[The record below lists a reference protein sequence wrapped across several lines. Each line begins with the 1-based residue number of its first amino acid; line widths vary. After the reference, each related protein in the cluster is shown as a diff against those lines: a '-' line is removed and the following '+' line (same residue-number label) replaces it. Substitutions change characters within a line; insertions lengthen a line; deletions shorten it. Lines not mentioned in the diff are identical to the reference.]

1 MLCGSPEGWDGD
13 DIADLKSRYRKNL
26 VLHYLSR
33 NAGANFLVDGGAV
46 LAGLGVLET
55 GQYLVRPDGYV
66 AYRCGG
72 SDLRG
77 LQQYLAS
84 WLVNSPRAG

>member
-1 MLCGSPEGWDGD
+1 MELATRYPE
-13 DIADLKSRYRKNL
+13 IL

-33 NAGANFLVDGGAV
+33 NPAANILVDRGEA
-46 LAGLGVLET
+46 LARLGIRDT

-72 SDLRG
+72 RDLRG
-77 LQQYLAS
+77 VKQYLAS
-84 WLVNSPRAG
+84 WLVNRLDEVTT